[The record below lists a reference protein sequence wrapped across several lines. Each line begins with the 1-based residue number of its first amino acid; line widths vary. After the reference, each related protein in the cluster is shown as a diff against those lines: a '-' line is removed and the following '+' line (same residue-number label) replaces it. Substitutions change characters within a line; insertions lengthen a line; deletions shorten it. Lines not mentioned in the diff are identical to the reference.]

1 MNTPREQ
8 DGESGDTVQPSS
20 PPAPSAGVQLEV
32 AILSEQPAP
41 PPVPSAPIDVP
52 VGLTVLVVAAE
63 ADLRHYVRECLRD
76 RVEARILEAAS
87 VAEGLTVAAHEP
99 MTLLVVDAPERDVLV
114 GLSHIRAIVIVDELP
129 RHARPLGTRIRF
141 LARPFSADGL
151 VAEVGGLLA

>member
-20 PPAPSAGVQLEV
+20 PPAPSAGVRLEV

-41 PPVPSAPIDVP
+41 APAPSPPINVP
-52 VGLTVLVVAAE
+52 VGLTVVVVAAE
-63 ADLRHYVRECLRD
+63 ADVRQYVRECLRD
-76 RVEARILEAAS
+76 RVDVKILEAAS
-87 VAEGLTVAAHEP
+87 VTEGLTVAAHEP
-99 MTLLVVDAPERDVLV
+99 VALLVVDAPERDVLG

-129 RHARPLGTRIRF
+129 RGARPLGKRIRF

-151 VAEVGGLLA
+151 VAEVTELLA